1 MSGFF
6 GQILQGVFGSGQQGQ
21 ASVISTIV
29 QQVLS
34 VREGDKEGIP
44 AVIAKF
50 QNAGLDKYVQSWV
63 GTGANAPIS
72 PEQVGSVF
80 SLQQVMA
87 WAQQLG
93 VTPETLQNLLAQGLP
108 QVIDHL
114 TPQGQMPDQPPQATD
129 LASLVGRL
137 FGGGTGPSRPA

>member
-6 GQILQGVFGSGQQGQ
+6 GQMLQGVLGGGQQGQ

-34 VREGDKEGIP
+34 VQEGDKQGIP
-44 AVIAKF
+44 AIIAKF
-50 QNAGLDKYVQSWV
+50 QNAGLDKYVQSWI
-63 GTGANAPIS
+63 GTGANAPVS

-80 SLQQVMA
+80 SLQQILS
-87 WAQQLG
+87 WAQQIG
-93 VTPETLQNLLAQGLP
+93 VSPETLQNLLAQGLP

-114 TPQGQMPDQPPQATD
+114 SPQGQMPDQPPQAND
-129 LASLVGRL
+129 LASLIGRL
-137 FGGGTGPSRPA
+137 FGGGTAPSRPA